1 MERLR
6 KRIHPPKSGI
16 LERSNDED
24 PTVHMCSFCDKKYS
38 RADSLN
44 DHVRAI
50 HKKTIPCSI
59 CSMAFSSKQTLQRH
73 QLTHTSERPH
83 HCLTCGSSF
92 KRRDALTY
100 HEQTVHCSQRS
111 HDSTEPLTCLS
122 RCEFCIKYECPRHHL
137 ISVIRHGKPYTNH
150 QCTVCLKITTNCEL
164 HWSHHHLDHSD
175 SELPMETG
183 HQCKNCMRIFSS
195 CKALRRHTAGQCHTL
210 DTAEPLYNSVRPIT
224 DAQMKAWM
232 KKELDK

>member
-16 LERSNDED
+16 LEQSNDED

-100 HEQTVHCSQRS
+100 HEQKQYIARREVMIVPSPS
-111 HDSTEPLTCLS
+111 LA
-122 RCEFCIKYECPRHHL
+122 Y
-137 ISVIRHGKPYTNH
+137 
-150 QCTVCLKITTNCEL
+150 
-164 HWSHHHLDHSD
+164 LDVNFASN
-175 SELPMETG
+175 M
-183 HQCKNCMRIFSS
+183 N
-195 CKALRRHTAGQCHTL
+195 AL
-210 DTAEPLYNSVRPIT
+210 DTILFR
-224 DAQMKAWM
+224 
-232 KKELDK
+232 